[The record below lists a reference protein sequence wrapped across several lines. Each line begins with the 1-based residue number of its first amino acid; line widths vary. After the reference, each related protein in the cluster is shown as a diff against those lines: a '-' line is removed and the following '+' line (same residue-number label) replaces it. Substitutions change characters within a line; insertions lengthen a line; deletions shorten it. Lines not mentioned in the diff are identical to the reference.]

1 MKLAK
6 TKKWTHSH
14 SIVWQIVII
23 FPIKS
28 DDSITIEFDNPS
40 SMSQFISLEKQVL
53 MKRRKSNPKF
63 KVIWKWGRFLPYWL
77 RRINISLSSLQK
89 EINGQNILT
98 WCSAEFQSEK
108 PWNTFSFRYI
118 TVSCPHEPKSWL
130 MRMAPSDVTSIR
142 HPSLMTGT

>member
-77 RRINISLSSLQK
+77 TRINISLSSLQK

-98 WCSAEFQSEK
+98 WYSAKWWFPLWCIGDFMFNSHK
-108 PWNTFSFRYI
+108 
-118 TVSCPHEPKSWL
+118 KSW
-130 MRMAPSDVTSIR
+130 RVSNNQGP
-142 HPSLMTGT
+142 

>member
-40 SMSQFISLEKQVL
+40 SMPQLISLE
-53 MKRRKSNPKF
+53 NKF
-63 KVIWKWGRFLPYWL
+63 WWNEGKVILNSR
-77 RRINISLSSLQK
+77 LS
-89 EINGQNILT
+89 ENGADFALLID
-98 WCSAEFQSEK
+98 K
-108 PWNTFSFRYI
+108 
-118 TVSCPHEPKSWL
+118 K
-130 MRMAPSDVTSIR
+130 M
-142 HPSLMTGT
+142 